1 MSKLYSHRVMIIGEF
16 HLTDKII
23 KNKQMKSLIQ
33 KSLVFGSLLL
43 IVFFQNVQAQNSKT
57 MDTTISHNSIF
68 PKGQLGSADY
78 FTGTVWVTPLLA
90 DDGINHFS
98 IGNVVFE
105 VGARA
110 NWHTHPRGQ
119 VLIVTD
125 GQGFYQEKG
134 KPAQP
139 IKKGDV
145 INIPPHVEHW
155 HGASANSAMTH
166 IAITNFEKEEFVTWL
181 NPVTDEEF
189 TTANQEK

>member
-1 MSKLYSHRVMIIGEF
+1 MKRLIETFISSIIL
-16 HLTDKII
+16 LTTSFNSI
-23 KNKQMKSLIQ
+23 
-33 KSLVFGSLLL
+33 
-43 IVFFQNVQAQNSKT
+43 QAQKINT
-57 MDTTISHNSIF
+57 MDSTTSQNNIF
-68 PKGQLGSADY
+68 PKGQQGSADY
-78 FTGTVWVTPLLA
+78 YTGTVWVTRLLG

-105 VGARA
+105 AGARA

-134 KPAQP
+134 KPAQT

-166 IAITNFEKEEFVTWL
+166 ITITNFVKEEFVTWL
-181 NPVTDEEF
+181 TPVTDEEF

>member
-1 MSKLYSHRVMIIGEF
+1 MKRLIETFISSIIL
-16 HLTDKII
+16 LTTSFNSI
-23 KNKQMKSLIQ
+23 
-33 KSLVFGSLLL
+33 
-43 IVFFQNVQAQNSKT
+43 QAQKINT
-57 MDTTISHNSIF
+57 MVSTTSQNNIF
-68 PKGQLGSADY
+68 QKGQLGSVGY

-105 VGARA
+105 KGARA

-125 GQGFYQEKG
+125 GQGYYQEKG
-134 KPAQP
+134 KPAQV

-155 HGASANSAMTH
+155 HGASANSTMTH

-181 NPVTDEEF
+181 TPVTDEEF

>member
-1 MSKLYSHRVMIIGEF
+1 MKRLIETFISSIIL
-16 HLTDKII
+16 LTTSFNSI
-23 KNKQMKSLIQ
+23 
-33 KSLVFGSLLL
+33 
-43 IVFFQNVQAQNSKT
+43 QAQKINT
-57 MDTTISHNSIF
+57 MVSTTSQNNIF
-68 PKGQLGSADY
+68 QKGQLGSVGY

-105 VGARA
+105 KGARA

-125 GQGFYQEKG
+125 GQGYYQEKG
-134 KPAQP
+134 KPAQV

-155 HGASANSAMTH
+155 HGASLNSTMTH

-181 NPVTDEEF
+181 TPVTDEEF

>member
-1 MSKLYSHRVMIIGEF
+1 MRKYIFIMILCISMIF
-16 HLTDKII
+16 IL
-23 KNKQMKSLIQ
+23 SC
-33 KSLVFGSLLL
+33 
-43 IVFFQNVQAQNSKT
+43 NSKT
-57 MDTTISHNSIF
+57 EKMINMETTISENNIF
-68 PKGQLGSADY
+68 PKGQQGSADY

-105 VGARA
+105 PGARA

-134 KPAQP
+134 KPAQI

-166 IAITNFEKEEFVTWL
+166 IAITNFEKDEFVTWL
-181 NPVTDEEF
+181 TPVTDEEF
-189 TTANQEK
+189 ITANQEK

>member
-1 MSKLYSHRVMIIGEF
+1 MKRLIETFISSIIL
-16 HLTDKII
+16 LTTSFNSI
-23 KNKQMKSLIQ
+23 
-33 KSLVFGSLLL
+33 
-43 IVFFQNVQAQNSKT
+43 QAQKINT
-57 MDTTISHNSIF
+57 MDSTTSQNNIF
-68 PKGQLGSADY
+68 PKGQQGSADY

-105 VGARA
+105 AGARA

-181 NPVTDEEF
+181 TPVTDAEYKEV
-189 TTANQEK
+189 NQTK

>member
-1 MSKLYSHRVMIIGEF
+1 MKRLIETFISSIIL
-16 HLTDKII
+16 LTTSFNSI
-23 KNKQMKSLIQ
+23 
-33 KSLVFGSLLL
+33 
-43 IVFFQNVQAQNSKT
+43 QAQKINT
-57 MDTTISHNSIF
+57 MDSTTSQNNIF
-68 PKGQLGSADY
+68 PKGQQGSADY

-90 DDGINHFS
+90 DDGVNHFS

-105 VGARA
+105 AGARA

-134 KPAQP
+134 KPAQV

-181 NPVTDEEF
+181 TPVTDAEYKVV
-189 TTANQEK
+189 NQTK

>member
-1 MSKLYSHRVMIIGEF
+1 
-16 HLTDKII
+16 
-23 KNKQMKSLIQ
+23 MKSLIQ

-43 IVFFQNVQAQNSKT
+43 AVFFQNVQAQNFKT
-57 MDTTISHNSIF
+57 MDTTISQNSIF
-68 PKGQLGSADY
+68 PKGQLGSSDY

-105 VGARA
+105 AGARA

-134 KPAQP
+134 KPTQP
-139 IKKGDV
+139 IQKGDV

-166 IAITNFEKEEFVTWL
+166 IAITNFEKDEFVTWL
-181 NPVTDEEF
+181 TPVTDAEYKEV
-189 TTANQEK
+189 NQTK